1 MKQFSRI
8 LTTLCL
14 PLLLCGTALA
24 QHSGPYVGA
33 FVGGNSLMTAN
44 SKDDQGTFNLEF
56 KQALQ
61 GSVVVGWDFE
71 HNNPLGEGRV
81 ELEYTR
87 RSNKIDQVGL
97 LEGKFKGS
105 GSLTT
110 DSLLING
117 FAVFSDQTFWA
128 PYFGIGIGA
137 ARIAADNLEVTGQPL
152 SNDTALVFAYQ
163 VGVGLDFILTDYL
176 SLDLGYRFLGTTKP
190 KFKETNGRSFET
202 EYFNHSTVFG
212 FRVGF

>member
-1 MKQFSRI
+1 M
-8 LTTLCL
+8 

-33 FVGGNSLMTAN
+33 FVGGNSLATAK
-44 SKDDQGTFNLEF
+44 STDDQGAFNLEF
-56 KQALQ
+56 KPALQ
-61 GSVVVGWDFE
+61 GSAVVGWDME
-71 HNNPLGEGRV
+71 HNNTLGEGRV
-81 ELEYTR
+81 ELEYSR

-105 GSLTT
+105 GSLTM

-117 FAVFSDQTFWA
+117 FAVFSDKTFWA
-128 PYFGIGIGA
+128 PYFGIGIGV
-137 ARIAADNLEVTGQPL
+137 ARIVADNLQVTGQPL

-163 VGVGLDFILTDYL
+163 VGAGLDLILTDYL
-176 SLDLGYRFLGTTKP
+176 SLDLGYRFLSSTKP
-190 KFKETNGRSFET
+190 KFKEINGRSFET
-202 EYFNHSTVFG
+202 EYFNHSAVFG